1 MVSGAAQQGK
11 ASSLFFYAGRVV
23 TQKTLIGTL
32 PLEPDAY
39 IQEQK
44 EGSWPQ
50 DVRPM
55 RSLIIGGFCSD
66 MPIESSHD
74 N

>member
-32 PLEPDAY
+32 PLEPDAMLALSVVHTY
-39 IQEQK
+39 RNKRK
-44 EGSWPQ
+44 EAGHK
-50 DVRPM
+50 M
-55 RSLIIGGFCSD
+55 
-66 MPIESSHD
+66 
-74 N
+74 